1 MKSIDTDPGLLGEI
15 AETTLHAHD
24 QAMTHVEAEI
34 KGVIPELMTTL
45 TPEGP
50 YGYTITPQVLPD
62 GGVKLPIITTRDG
75 IQKAYELIRGMSD
88 LLRVMP
94 LTEIRGTWYSFQDN
108 ISYGARKGTDER
120 GASETL
126 ALFPSGTG
134 TGITGELVWV
144 RVPPSALGGGQASD
158 FLGKDEML
166 QREEVFQQQERY
178 LRALQVGDVEG
189 ILATLH
195 ERAASALR
203 DYVAG
208 TGTLTTLEGK
218 DAHRAYYEALFERY
232 EIRSVD
238 PLYRAAEDW
247 YIFAEVRI
255 TALAKSG
262 TQAGSNCRVQ
272 QGRVPHPRQRR
283 HFHRP
288 HRPRDRPGGRVTN
301 TPAAPPMC

>member
-1 MKSIDTDPGLLGEI
+1 MKSIGTEPGLLRQI
-15 AETTLHAHD
+15 AETTLHAHE
-24 QAMTHVEAEI
+24 QAVIHVEAEI
-34 KGVIPELMTTL
+34 KGVIPGLMRTL

-75 IQKAYELIRGMSD
+75 IQKAYESIRGMSD

-94 LTEIRGTWYSFQDN
+94 LTEIRGAWYTFQDN

-126 ALFPSGTG
+126 ALFPSGSG

-158 FLGKDEML
+158 FLDKDEMFR
-166 QREEVFQQQERY
+166 REEVFQQQERY
-178 LRALQVGDVEG
+178 LRALQVGDIDGV
-189 ILATLH
+189 LATLH

-203 DYVAG
+203 DYVADS
-208 TGTLTTLEGK
+208 GTLTTLEGK
-218 DAHRAYYEALFERY
+218 DAHRAYYQALFERY
-232 EIRSVD
+232 DIRSVD

-247 YIFAEVRI
+247 YIFVEVRI
-255 TALAKSG
+255 TAGAKSG
-262 TQAGSNCRVQ
+262 AHAGETVAFNRAE
-272 QGRVPHPRQRR
+272 
-283 HFHRP
+283 FHI
-288 HRPRDRPGGRVTN
+288 
-301 TPAAPPMC
+301 PANDGTFIARIGHGTDPAVV